1 MSSEQSNLRDLRYI
15 FCYFEKITW
24 LWNMLRIPGLY
35 GLQTE
40 AFTSLE
46 KYTSHWGLLEVE
58 STINVKDCSVEE
70 YEGQLYHGEVKRI
83 VGDEYEVIVMLK
95 SG

>member
-1 MSSEQSNLRDLRYI
+1 M
-15 FCYFEKITW
+15 
-24 LWNMLRIPGLY
+24 
-35 GLQTE
+35 
-40 AFTSLE
+40 
-46 KYTSHWGLLEVE
+46 E